1 MHWLHVLVSMGNQ
14 SLTINLPDGCC
25 YWGVTGSCGEL
36 HGNQVVEAVG
46 AGASFVLCDPVYP
59 HKTQQ

>member
-1 MHWLHVLVSMGNQ
+1 MGNQ

-25 YWGVTGSCGEL
+25 YWGATGSCGEL